1 MTRTRKTSATRAG
14 LRTKAAA
21 VLATVA
27 LAMGVGALAAA
38 PAQAATAHLCR
49 DANPACNT

>member
-1 MTRTRKTSATRAG
+1 MTRTRKTSTTRAG

-38 PAQAATAHLCR
+38 PAEAAPAHWCR
-49 DANPACNT
+49 FHPSCD